1 MWGFISKT
9 FICNLN
15 SENNIKMGFLVCK
28 MLRQKILKYIQAK
41 GINSLKLSIL
51 NFYVNVTCEM
61 FFFSFPD
68 STFKDGPV

>member
-1 MWGFISKT
+1 
-9 FICNLN
+9 
-15 SENNIKMGFLVCK
+15 MGFLVCK

-68 STFKDGPV
+68 STFKDGPVQTDLACTDLDKDTHKDD